1 MTSDPDVELSHLDKV
16 LFPGSGRTKGDLI
29 AFYRRIAPT
38 ALPHYRDRALTMQRF
53 PDGIDQP
60 GFFQKNAADHYPG
73 WIESALLE
81 KHDGQVEHVL
91 VNDRATLIYLA
102 NQGCIT
108 FHLALARI
116 DRPHHP
122 DRLIFD
128 LDPSDDDFEKV
139 RAAAQRLRDLLD
151 SLELKSYV
159 QTTGS
164 RGLHVVVPLDRQAGF
179 ERVREFAREVAEALQ
194 ARTPELVTTEQ
205 RKTHRGNRVFIDYL
219 RNAYGQTAV
228 APYSVRALEGAP
240 VATPVRWH
248 EIGAADL
255 HPRRYTIGNLFRRL
269 GQMRD
274 PWADI
279 DRCAQS
285 LDSAEASLGS

>member
-1 MTSDPDVELSHLDKV
+1 
-16 LFPGSGRTKGDLI
+16 
-29 AFYRRIAPT
+29 
-38 ALPHYRDRALTMQRF
+38 
-53 PDGIDQP
+53 
-60 GFFQKNAADHYPG
+60 
-73 WIESALLE
+73 
-81 KHDGQVEHVL
+81 VEHVL

-102 NQGCIT
+102 NQGCVT

-139 RAAAQRLRDLLD
+139 RAAAQRLRVLLI

-164 RGLHVVVPLDRQAGF
+164 RGLHVVVPLDRQARF
-179 ERVREFAREVAEALQ
+179 ERVREFARAVANVLHGQ
-194 ARTPELVTTEQ
+194 HPELVTTEQ
-205 RKTHRGNRVFIDYL
+205 RRQKRGNAVFVDYL

-228 APYSVRALEGAP
+228 APYSVRALDGAP
-240 VATPVRWH
+240 VATPVRWD
-248 EIGAADL
+248 EVGSAAL
-255 HPRRYTIGNLFRRL
+255 HPRKYTIGNLFRRL

-274 PWADI
+274 PWSDI
-279 DRCAQS
+279 DQCAQS
-285 LDSAEASLGS
+285 LDNAEANLGS